1 LIGRGERVLRVP
13 TKLMADARRGGSKR
27 GKSDRIDAIAV
38 ARAGLRERLDELPLA
53 QLDGRELDLRL
64 LVDHRQRLVGQRVRI
79 QNTLQWH
86 LHDLRPE
93 LTLPAAHCF
102 RSSGAPGSR
111 GVWPAPS
118 RYARPDHPRRAPASA
133 RTDPGNQGAR
143 TRDRPTRRPGRTQ
156 LLAKPGFGPLTAAK
170 LVGEIAGAQRFSSD
184 ANSPAPP
191 AWHGS
196 QSARATLSP

>member
-79 QNTLQWH
+79 QKH
-86 LHDLRPE
+86 AAVAPARPQTRTHAPGGALFSVKWSTRITRRLARTE
-93 LTLPAAHCF
+93 QICASGSPAT
-102 RSSGAPGSR
+102 SSG
-111 GVWPAPS
+111 VC
-118 RYARPDHPRRAPASA
+118 
-133 RTDPGNQGAR
+133 
-143 TRDRPTRRPGRTQ
+143 
-156 LLAKPGFGPLTAAK
+156 
-170 LVGEIAGAQRFSSD
+170 
-184 ANSPAPP
+184 AN
-191 AWHGS
+191 
-196 QSARATLSP
+196 